1 MPRLISDCL
10 TLRQAPTLRK
20 ASVRGSMTLLTDALV
35 RRERSST
42 IFAANMTYL
51 VELTARAARD
61 LETLYR
67 EMNAA
72 ESGAAARWYNG
83 LEQTVYARARFPQRC
98 PIAPEARKAKRNLRH
113 LLYGKSLTSIGPSIN
128 SMNAARPYGCSQF
141 ATVPGGN

>member
-1 MPRLISDCL
+1 M
-10 TLRQAPTLRK
+10 
-20 ASVRGSMTLLTDALV
+20 LTDALV

-83 LEQTVYARARFPQRC
+83 LEQTVYALARFPQRC

-113 LLYGKSLTSIGPSIN
+113 LLYGKKPQIYRAIYEVDERRQTVWVLTIRHG
-128 SMNAARPYGCSQF
+128 ARRKTKVS
-141 ATVPGGN
+141 TRDRSEK